1 MSEPAAGQFE
11 RALDELEKIVARLER
26 EDLTL
31 DESVELFKKGREL
44 ATRCERLLGDAQ
56 KTIDLAMKNGEAPER
71 VDQSQASGVPSEDTL
86 F

>member
-1 MSEPAAGQFE
+1 MSEPASGQFE

-31 DESVELFKKGREL
+31 DDSVELFKKGREL
-44 ATRCERLLGDAQ
+44 ATRCERLLSEAQ
-56 KTIDLAMKNGEAPER
+56 KTIDLAMKNGEASEHLDRGAP
-71 VDQSQASGVPSEDTL
+71 SGPQAEDTL

>member
-1 MSEPAAGQFE
+1 MPEPVSGQFE

-44 ATRCERLLGDAQ
+44 ATRCERLLSEAQ
-56 KTIDLAMKNGEAPER
+56 KTIDLAMKDEAEKAPLR
-71 VDQSQASGVPSEDTL
+71 GATGVTNEESL

>member
-1 MSEPAAGQFE
+1 MSEPASGQFE

-31 DESVELFKKGREL
+31 DDSVELFKKGREL
-44 ATRCERLLGDAQ
+44 AARCEKLLGDAQ
-56 KTIDLAMKNGEAPER
+56 KSIDLAMKNGEASER
-71 VDQSQASGVPSEDTL
+71 LDRNAPGAPQAEDTL

>member
-1 MSEPAAGQFE
+1 MPEPVSGQFE

-44 ATRCERLLGDAQ
+44 ATRCEQLLAQAQ
-56 KTIDLAMKNGEAPER
+56 KTIDLAMKDEPEKTPLR
-71 VDQSQASGVPSEDTL
+71 GATNEESL